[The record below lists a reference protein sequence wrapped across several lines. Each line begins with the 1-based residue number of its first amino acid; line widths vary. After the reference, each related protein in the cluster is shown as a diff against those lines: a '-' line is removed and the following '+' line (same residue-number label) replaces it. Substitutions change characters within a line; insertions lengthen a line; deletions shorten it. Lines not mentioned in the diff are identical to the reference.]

1 MPIIYNLMV
10 VDQLMDDEVDRIFGA
25 LADTTRRDI
34 LSRAIRQEQSVSALA
49 GRYEMSFA
57 AVQKHVAV
65 LERATLVTKQRHGR
79 EQIVHAN
86 TSTLRRAVAL
96 LDAYEQLWIAAG
108 RTDRRHP
115 RRRERRQP
123 MTVISSTKDPA
134 ALTLT
139 VVAEFDVAP
148 GRVWEV
154 WEDPR
159 KLERWWGPPT
169 FPATFT
175 RHDFVVGGES
185 RYYMTGPAGETP
197 QGWWRMDAIDK
208 PHRLEFAN
216 GLAGDDGEPAPG
228 VEPMPGYVTFEAV
241 DGGTRMT
248 AVVQLRRR
256 RPDGDDAR
264 HGDAGRHEPG
274 DGPDRRPLVAGSGL
288 TGAHFATVP
297 LSPPSADGNRVQHEM
312 EEGVG
317 SGLRAQ

>member
-1 MPIIYNLMV
+1 
-10 VDQLMDDEVDRIFGA
+10 
-25 LADTTRRDI
+25 
-34 LSRAIRQEQSVSALA
+34 
-49 GRYEMSFA
+49 
-57 AVQKHVAV
+57 
-65 LERATLVTKQRHGR
+65 
-79 EQIVHAN
+79 
-86 TSTLRRAVAL
+86 
-96 LDAYEQLWIAAG
+96 
-108 RTDRRHP
+108 
-115 RRRERRQP
+115 

-148 GRVWEV
+148 GRVWEG
-154 WEDPR
+154 WEDHR

-197 QGWWRMDAIDK
+197 RGWWRMEALDK

-248 AVVQLRRR
+248 AVVQFV
-256 RPDGDDAR
+256 DADQMETML
-264 HGDAGRHEPG
+264 GMGMQEGMSLAMGQIDA
-274 DGPDRRPLVAGSGL
+274 L
-288 TGAHFATVP
+288 
-297 LSPPSADGNRVQHEM
+297 LSPAPV
-312 EEGVG
+312 
-317 SGLRAQ
+317 